1 MLTKL
6 SVEKFVSEVADQ
18 ANHFSVMQVHNLNET
33 MAKKE
38 VEFARERLIFEVC
51 QPQQARKVPDEYMRG
66 IPL

>member
-6 SVEKFVSEVADQ
+6 SVDKFVSEVAVQ
-18 ANHFSVMQVHNLNET
+18 ANHFRVMQVHNLNET
-33 MAKKE
+33 VAKKE

>member
-6 SVEKFVSEVADQ
+6 SADKTVSEVVVQ
-18 ANHFSVMQVHNLNET
+18 ANHFRVTQVSNLNET
-33 MAKKE
+33 MAKKD

>member
-6 SVEKFVSEVADQ
+6 SVDKTVSEAAVLS
-18 ANHFSVMQVHNLNET
+18 NHFSVTQVSNLNET
-33 MAKKE
+33 IAKKD

-51 QPQQARKVPDEYMRG
+51 QPQQARKISGEYMRG

>member
-6 SVEKFVSEVADQ
+6 SADKTVSEVAVQ
-18 ANHFSVMQVHNLNET
+18 ANHFRVTQVSNLNET
-33 MAKKE
+33 MAKKD
-38 VEFARERLIFEVC
+38 VEFARERLVFEVC